1 MLSTAV
7 SWILSAASP
16 CFTVLHPLLVCLCF
30 VARLLSAVT
39 RSFLLLRRVVRL
51 AGKWKGLGAL
61 AVRYTLGLAAPD
73 CWSIAYSILTPIFAL
88 LQDEGR
94 DSLPSLIRSFSA
106 LRANCTHSLIMRT
119 VGTFQASSVPNTVLT
134 RCAQVFHSL
143 GALVALFVSA
153 ALAVHPVSI
162 QGQDFVDTVTKKR
175 FSIIGVDYQP
185 GGQGGY
191 KPQSGEDPLTDKD
204 VCLRDAIMLQRLG
217 VNTIRVYNVDPT
229 FDHNDCASIFNAA
242 GIYMILDVNGPG
254 SGESI
259 NRDEPWTSYHE
270 GYLTRIFGVVENFK
284 GYPNTL
290 AFFSA
295 NEVMNDQAT
304 GKVNPQYIRVS
315 LQTRQSSMPKY

>member
-1 MLSTAV
+1 MLAALFASTA
-7 SWILSAASP
+7 
-16 CFTVLHPLLVCLCF
+16 F
-30 VARLLSAVT
+30 
-39 RSFLLLRRVVRL
+39 
-51 AGKWKGLGAL
+51 
-61 AVRYTLGLAAPD
+61 
-73 CWSIAYSILTPIFAL
+73 
-88 LQDEGR
+88 
-94 DSLPSLIRSFSA
+94 
-106 LRANCTHSLIMRT
+106 
-119 VGTFQASSVPNTVLT
+119 
-134 RCAQVFHSL
+134 
-143 GALVALFVSA
+143 
-153 ALAVHPVSI
+153 AVHPVSI
-162 QGQDFVDTVTKKR
+162 QGQDFVDSVTKKR

-191 KPQSGEDPLTDKD
+191 MPQSGKDPLTDKE

-229 FDHNDCASIFNAA
+229 FDHDDCASIFNAA
-242 GIYMILDVNGPG
+242 GIYMILDVNGPF

-270 GYLTRIFGVVENFK
+270 GYLKRIFGVVENFK

-315 LQTRQSSMPKY
+315 LPDQLKQHSQVLTGPRLSNATSRTTLKTTLIASSQSATRPPTCAKSCKIPGRTCNARTTMTSLRPTSSA